1 VTQSALGPGN
11 EAPPEAV
18 PPEAAPPEAAPPE
31 EGEEGK
37 PMTFWEHLEELR
49 SRLIRSA
56 IALFAGCV
64 VAWEFHGRLLEFL
77 KQPYAAAWSRAGLAG
92 DPSLHQAAPAAG
104 FVAYIKLALIGGAA
118 VAAPFI
124 FYQLW
129 SFIAPGL
136 YAREKKYIIPF
147 VTLSTGLF
155 VGGGWFAWRVAIP
168 ISMNYF
174 LALSNEGGAT
184 GSVAITPTF
193 MVGEYIDFCL
203 QVMLG
208 FGLTFELPMIFL
220 FLSIAGVVNYLMLIR
235 YARWFIMVAFVFAAV
250 LTPPDVISQ
259 LTMAIPM
266 CILYGVSIGLVY
278 IFGKP
283 PTEAEKE
290 AWRNRKKK
298 PAEG

>member
-1 VTQSALGPGN
+1 MTQSAL
-11 EAPPEAV
+11 PENTE
-18 PPEAAPPEAAPPE
+18 PEQDDEDG
-31 EGEEGK
+31 EGGT
-37 PMTFWEHLEELR
+37 PMTFWEHLDELR
-49 SRLIRSA
+49 IRLIRSV
-56 IALFAGCV
+56 IALFLGCI
-64 VAWEFHGRLLEFL
+64 VAWQFHGRLLEFL
-77 KQPYAAAWSRAGLAG
+77 KKPYAAAWTRAGLPG

-118 VAAPFI
+118 LAAPVV

-147 VTLSTGLF
+147 VTLSSGLF

-174 LALSNEGGAT
+174 LALSNEGG
-184 GSVAITPTF
+184 GGGGVAITPTF

-208 FGLTFELPMIFL
+208 FGLTFELPMLFL

-235 YARWFIMVAFVFAAV
+235 YARWFIMIAFILAAI

-298 PAEG
+298 PAES

>member
-1 VTQSALGPGN
+1 MTTPALEPH
-11 EAPPEAV
+11 EAD
-18 PPEAAPPEAAPPE
+18 E
-31 EGEEGK
+31 ETEGDDGGQ

-49 SRLIRSA
+49 TRLIRSV

-77 KQPYAAAWSRAGLAG
+77 KRPYAAAWAHAGLPG

-104 FVAYIKLALIGGAA
+104 FVAYVKLALIGGAA
-118 VAAPFI
+118 LAAPII

-129 SFIAPGL
+129 AFIAPGL

-147 VTLSTGLF
+147 VSLSSLLF

-168 ISMNYF
+168 ISMKYF
-174 LALSNEGGAT
+174 LALSEGGGGPT

-208 FGLTFELPMIFL
+208 FGLTFELPMLFL

-235 YARWFIMVAFVFAAV
+235 YARWFIMVAFILAAI

-266 CILYGVSIGLVY
+266 CVLYGVSIGLVY

-290 AWRNRKKK
+290 AYRNSKKK
-298 PAEG
+298 PADA

>member
-1 VTQSALGPGN
+1 VTQQLGPGVN
-11 EAPPEAV
+11 EDEVLSDGAEDD
-18 PPEAAPPEAAPPE
+18 
-31 EGEEGK
+31 K

-49 SRLIRSA
+49 TRLVRCIL
-56 IALFAGCV
+56 ALFAGCV
-64 VAWEFHGRLLEFL
+64 IAWEFHGRLLEFL
-77 KQPYAAAWSRAGLAG
+77 KKPYAEAWLRAGLAG

-118 VAAPFI
+118 LASPVI

-136 YAREKKYIIPF
+136 YAREKKYVIPF
-147 VTLSTGLF
+147 VSLSSLLF
-155 VGGGWFAWRVAIP
+155 VGGGFFGWKVAIP
-168 ISMNYF
+168 ISFRYF
-174 LALSNEGGAT
+174 LALSNEGTAG
-184 GSVAITPTF
+184 GVSITPTF

-208 FGLTFELPMIFL
+208 FGLTFELPMLFL
-220 FLSIAGVVNYLMLIR
+220 FLSIAGIVNYLMLIR
-235 YARWFIMVAFVFAAV
+235 YARWFIFLAFVISAV

-266 CILYGVSIGLVY
+266 CLLYGVSIGLVY

-283 PTEAEKE
+283 PTESEKE

-298 PAEG
+298 KEAEA

>member
-1 VTQSALGPGN
+1 MTESVADPN
-11 EAPPEAV
+11 ETGQPEDG
-18 PPEAAPPEAAPPE
+18 
-31 EGEEGK
+31 EGGK

-49 SRLIRSA
+49 TRLIRSVL
-56 IALFAGCV
+56 ALFAGCV
-64 VAWEFHGRLLEFL
+64 VAWEFHGRLLDFL
-77 KQPYAAAWSRAGLAG
+77 KKPYAEAWARAHLAG
-92 DPSLHQAAPAAG
+92 EAALHQAAPASG
-104 FVAYIKLALIGGAA
+104 FLAYIKLALIGGAA
-118 VAAPFI
+118 LAAPVV

-147 VTLSTGLF
+147 VTLSSILF

-174 LALSNEGGAT
+174 LQLSNEGGAGVT
-184 GSVAITPTF
+184 ITPTF
-193 MVGEYIDFCL
+193 MVNEYIDFCL
-203 QVMLG
+203 QLMLG
-208 FGLTFELPMIFL
+208 FGLTFELPMLFL

-235 YARWFIMVAFVFAAV
+235 YARWFIFLAFVLAAI
-250 LTPPDVISQ
+250 LTPPDMISQ

-266 CILYGVSIGLVY
+266 CVLYGVSILLVWL
-278 IFGKP
+278 FGKP

-290 AWRNRKKK
+290 AWKNRKKK